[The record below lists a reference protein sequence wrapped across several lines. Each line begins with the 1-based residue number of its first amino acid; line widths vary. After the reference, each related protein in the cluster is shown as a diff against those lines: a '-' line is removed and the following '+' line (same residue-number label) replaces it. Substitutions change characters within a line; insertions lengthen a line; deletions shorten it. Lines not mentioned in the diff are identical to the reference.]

1 MDWFLRGEA
10 FFYWGMLVQRQS
22 YCGDYAC
29 PHGGVTVS
37 VSDGTDSSTQVTA
50 ARGVWVH
57 VVLSYHVRHSMLSPF
72 VGLALLTFPGAE
84 SLRVWLLGPGTLPTG
99 LRGGS

>member
-50 ARGVWVH
+50 ARGVWGACGL
-57 VVLSYHVRHSMLSPF
+57 VLSCQAF
-72 VGLALLTFPGAE
+72 NAITFC
-84 SLRVWLLGPGTLPTG
+84 GPGPTN
-99 LRGGS
+99 LSRC